1 VKRWL
6 AIAAVVLGLGAVL
19 YAVFAAPSDEEEI
32 RAQLDRLAL
41 VVGVTADEKNPV
53 IRGARLKREFAE
65 IFTEDV
71 AVSIPE
77 LTSLRSGRDELAAV
91 GARAGTYFQTA
102 DVSISQ
108 IDIEIDGAKTRAQVR
123 SVATL
128 TGSRGGE
135 LERDERRVRF
145 EFVQRDGDWLI
156 DAVRVGSRPSDSEPD
171 DPTTEP

>member
-1 VKRWL
+1 
-6 AIAAVVLGLGAVL
+6 
-19 YAVFAAPSDEEEI
+19 
-32 RAQLDRLAL
+32 
-41 VVGVTADEKNPV
+41 
-53 IRGARLKREFAE
+53 
-65 IFTEDV
+65 
-71 AVSIPE
+71 
-77 LTSLRSGRDELAAV
+77 
-91 GARAGTYFQTA
+91 
-102 DVSISQ
+102 
-108 IDIEIDGAKTRAQVR
+108 VR